1 MSGQSI
7 PQKLQAMSRSTQRA
21 PGSRNNSVFG
31 NTLTTLKSVQRKRS
45 SAGSKHRSASADD
58 RSPEIWSG
66 WLAKTGSKDN
76 NFHKR
81 YFRLRENGHFDYYD
95 TEKSTTP
102 KGTCDLKDASAVQP
116 TKDGFTISTRERVWR
131 IQRADADIGQIIVH
145 VMTMTDEF
153 KREKEEF
160 AKDVEKPR
168 MLREAQYTVRGNF
181 ACMMIEGEDM

>member
-1 MSGQSI
+1 MTSTA
-7 PQKLQAMSRSTQRA
+7 QKLAAMSRSSQRG
-21 PGSRNNSVFG
+21 PGSRNNSVLG
-31 NTLTTLKSVQRKRS
+31 NTLTTLRSVQRKRS
-45 SAGSKHRSASADD
+45 SASSKHRTESSS
-58 RSPEIWSG
+58 SPEIWAG

-81 YFRLRENGHFDYYD
+81 YFRLRENGQFDYYD
-95 TEKSTTP
+95 NDKSTTP
-102 KGTCDLKDASAVQP
+102 KGTCDLKDATAVQP
-116 TKDGFTISTRERVWR
+116 TKDGFTISTEDRIWR
-131 IQRADADIGQIIVH
+131 IQRAEAGADIGQIVVQ

-153 KREKEEF
+153 RKEKEEL